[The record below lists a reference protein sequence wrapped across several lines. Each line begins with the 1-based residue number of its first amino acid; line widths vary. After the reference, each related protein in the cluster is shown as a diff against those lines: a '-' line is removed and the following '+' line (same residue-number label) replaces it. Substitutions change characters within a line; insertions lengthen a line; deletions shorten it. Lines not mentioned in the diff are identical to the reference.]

1 MATHTCGL
9 VQGPLSKIAKRHTS
23 VSFAEPSRSLSK
35 GFTARVSHQTR
46 KSNVS
51 FKPMALGTGP
61 SDKKTLKREEEPD
74 DYWQSEAE
82 KRGDS
87 PFKDPLAI
95 IGIIAILFPFIFVLI
110 AIAFGVIDVNGGR

>member
-1 MATHTCGL
+1 MSVLTASALLADSSYYL
-9 VQGPLSKIAKRHTS
+9 VVH
-23 VSFAEPSRSLSK
+23 
-35 GFTARVSHQTR
+35 
-46 KSNVS
+46 
-51 FKPMALGTGP
+51 
-61 SDKKTLKREEEPD
+61 LKVYYGCS
-74 DYWQSEAE
+74 YWQSEAE